1 MTTFHRSARA
11 AALMSAA
18 FAIAVTGCSSG
29 SGDPGV
35 THVTLIQGVKGN
47 PFYTAMACGAQE
59 AAAQLGVRLDVTA
72 PDQFDASLQ
81 TPVVNAVTAKRPDGV
96 LIAPTDAVAMRP
108 PIKNLISSGAK
119 VVEVDT
125 ALEDTTVSTAH
136 LTTDNQAAGKAAA
149 AKFNEI
155 LGGKGKIL
163 ALSSAP
169 GISTN
174 DERVAELK
182 KALTNYP
189 GLEFAGV
196 QYTKEDAT
204 IAASVVSAALTA
216 EPGITGIFSVN
227 SPSTQG
233 AATSLRN
240 AGVANRVKLIG
251 FDAGPQQIE
260 QLKQGSV
267 AALVAQSPYQIGRDG
282 VQYVVDA
289 VAGKEVPKSSLTPV
303 MVIDVKNL
311 ESPEA
316 QNFVYKTDC

>member
-1 MTTFHRSARA
+1 MITRKGVLGYT
-11 AALMSAA
+11 AALST
-18 FAIAVTGCSSG
+18 IAVLAASACSPESADA
-29 SGDPGV
+29 SSI
-35 THVTLIQGVKGN
+35 TLVQGVKGN
-47 PFYTAMACGAQE
+47 PFYTAMACGAKEQ
-59 AAAQLGVRLDVTA
+59 AAKLGVNLDVAA

-81 TPVVNAVTAKRPDGV
+81 TPVVNAVAAKRPAGV

-108 PIKNLISSGAK
+108 PIKNLVSGGAR

-125 ALEDTTVSTAH
+125 ALDDTSVSTSH
-136 LTTDNQAAGKAAA
+136 ITTDNDAAGKVAAE
-149 AKFNEI
+149 KFNEI

-174 DERVAELK
+174 DARVAALQNALK
-182 KALTNYP
+182 SYP
-189 GLEFAGV
+189 GLQFGGV

-204 IAASVVSAALTA
+204 IAASVVSSSLTA
-216 EPGITGIFSVN
+216 DPTITGIFSVN

-233 AATSLRN
+233 AATALRN
-240 AGVANRVKLIG
+240 NNAADRVKLVG

-267 AALVAQSPYQIGRDG
+267 AGLVAQSPYQIGSDG

-289 VAGKEVPKSSLTPV
+289 IAGKNVPKDSKTPV
-303 MVIDVKNL
+303 MVLDLANL

-316 QNFVYKTDC
+316 QKFVYKTEC